1 VLQIRMPQCTIRAA
15 AARRFKAKL
24 GFVALRFVSSAAL
37 MYIFQRD
44 SACATLLTAVA
55 LQQFKSSA

>member
-1 VLQIRMPQCTIRAA
+1 MPQCTNGAA

-37 MYIFQRD
+37 RHIFQRD